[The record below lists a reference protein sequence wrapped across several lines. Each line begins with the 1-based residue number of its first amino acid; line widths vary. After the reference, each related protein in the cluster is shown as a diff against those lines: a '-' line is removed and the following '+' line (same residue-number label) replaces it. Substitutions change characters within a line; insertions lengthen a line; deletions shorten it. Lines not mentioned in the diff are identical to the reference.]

1 MRFRGAGAGL
11 KPFYGIIDIAKIHK
25 RHLYYMVY
33 YKYINV
39 CLSNI
44 SYYSTLPY
52 INDIHF
58 INSILNDKSFSLS
71 TYHNPFVLMCLEFK
85 LWIRKKA
92 AARKNERILSIV
104 MNIFSGEEENWGLI
118 QKTLKLVSYLYFLS
132 FYFCSR
138 VAQGRWTIFPV
149 CSSTETS
156 THQRISGKKD
166 GIAN

>member
-1 MRFRGAGAGL
+1 MRLTGKLDEFTCMRFRGAGAGL
-11 KPFYGIIDIAKIHK
+11 KPFYGIIDIAKIYK
-25 RHLYYMVY
+25 RHLCYMVY

-44 SYYSTLPY
+44 SYYSTLSY

-104 MNIFSGEEENWGLI
+104 MNIFFRRGG
-118 QKTLKLVSYLYFLS
+118 KLRVNSKNPKVSFISLFL
-132 FYFCSR
+132 
-138 VAQGRWTIFPV
+138 
-149 CSSTETS
+149 
-156 THQRISGKKD
+156 
-166 GIAN
+166 